1 MSELREPWMDEK
13 VKLCVYEL
21 PSRSHTA
28 RLLNWPFYIGTSST
42 QSFQKGYFF
51 ENHTIQ
57 ANKRAL
63 AHSYYKKGKN
73 PSSHF
78 FQAKKKGNF
87 FPLSLC
93 AGGNVMVMLRHLY
106 DILGIIEVM
115 FFNFHT
121 LCVVHRPLEESILLR
136 SSHKRLRY
144 GTISKE
150 CARTFTTYT
159 FMEYI
164 FTNVHAYTYIFFL
177 CIGHIK
183 NTKQCS

>member
-1 MSELREPWMDEK
+1 MFSKRVFLRKPNYPGK
-13 VKLCVYEL
+13 QKSVGAFLCII
-21 PSRSHTA
+21 R
-28 RLLNWPFYIGTSST
+28 R
-42 QSFQKGYFF
+42 
-51 ENHTIQ
+51 
-57 ANKRAL
+57 
-63 AHSYYKKGKN
+63 GKN

-121 LCVVHRPLEESILLR
+121 LRATYHLRVGPHRNGATVWYISNKKCARALFYRGGILLT
-136 SSHKRLRY
+136 HLQM
-144 GTISKE
+144 
-150 CARTFTTYT
+150 C
-159 FMEYI
+159 M
-164 FTNVHAYTYIFFL
+164 HTYIYFPVH
-177 CIGHIK
+177 ISHIK

>member
-1 MSELREPWMDEK
+1 
-13 VKLCVYEL
+13 
-21 PSRSHTA
+21 
-28 RLLNWPFYIGTSST
+28 
-42 QSFQKGYFF
+42 
-51 ENHTIQ
+51 
-57 ANKRAL
+57 
-63 AHSYYKKGKN
+63 
-73 PSSHF
+73 
-78 FQAKKKGNF
+78 
-87 FPLSLC
+87 
-93 AGGNVMVMLRHLY
+93 MVMLRHLY

-136 SSHKRLRY
+136 SSQKRLRY